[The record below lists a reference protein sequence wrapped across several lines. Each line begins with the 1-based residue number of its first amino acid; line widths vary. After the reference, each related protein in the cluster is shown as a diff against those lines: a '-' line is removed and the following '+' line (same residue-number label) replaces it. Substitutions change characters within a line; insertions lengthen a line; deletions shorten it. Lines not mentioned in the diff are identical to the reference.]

1 MTTNARLAKV
11 YRKTART
18 VAEGGDLMAGL
29 VTAANTLT
37 TLINA
42 MHRLAEAADIAS
54 PMPWRRLNAWAAF
67 TGTRDITA
75 DLHELA
81 DRLDPVRLPVG
92 YFTINPARH
101 NLIDLATKIVVT
113 SSAGKDSVVME
124 DVVCTDAGDLGQLD
138 KVIVVHNDL
147 GTTDNGEPVEWPG
160 TQELA
165 RKQAARYGVRF
176 EITKRDKGGLFQ
188 QLTQERKKFPS
199 SSARWCT
206 SDQKTSQGMKVVTR
220 LVDEAREAG
229 SDEHVIIVYC
239 VGLRAQE
246 SRSRAAKPEFSIDR
260 SASNRR
266 RTVIRWHPIL
276 HWSQRQVWQHIR
288 DRDLAYHWAYDA
300 GMDRLSCRLCVLAT
314 PSDLLCAARLS
325 ERLVE
330 DYVAAEA
337 DIRHT
342 FQQGLSIADIQAQAQ
357 KAGPIKKADI
367 VPGAAIERN
376 LADDQ
381 PERPEQLT
389 ICAA

>member
-18 VAEGGDLMAGL
+18 VAEGGDLMEGMVSAS
-29 VTAANTLT
+29 NTLT
-37 TLINA
+37 TTIDAL
-42 MHRLAEAADIAS
+42 RGLADAADIPS
-54 PMPWRRLNAWAAF
+54 PTPWRRLNAWAAF
-67 TGTRDITA
+67 TGTWDVATT
-75 DLHELA
+75 LHKLA

-92 YFTINPARH
+92 YLTIHPARH
-101 NLIDLATKIVVT
+101 NLIDLATKVVVT

-124 DVVCTDAGDLGQLD
+124 DVVCTDAADLDQLD

-147 GTTDNGEPVEWPG
+147 GTTDSGEPVEWPG

-165 RKQAARYGVRF
+165 REQAARYGVRF

-188 QLTQERKKFPS
+188 QLTKERKKFPS

-220 LVDEAREAG
+220 LVEEAREANG
-229 SDEHVIIVYC
+229 DEHVIIVYC

-246 SRSRAAKPEFSIDR
+246 SHSRAAKPEFSIDR
-260 SASNRR
+260 SASNGR

-276 HWSQRQVWQHIR
+276 RWSQRQVWQHIR
-288 DRDLAYHWAYDA
+288 DRNLAYHWAYDA

-337 DIRHT
+337 EITHT

-357 KAGPIKKADI
+357 KAGPIEKADI
-367 VPGAAIERN
+367 IPGAAIERH

-381 PERPEQLT
+381 PEHPEQLT